1 MLVHGALIDAEI
13 LTSPLPHIF
22 AQLGPL
28 LGADALS
35 MGMPTPPKWSKS
47 VPMCIINLQ
56 KNLVHGALIDA
67 KILTS
72 PLPHVFALLGP
83 FWGDQCSAHGC
94 ANTFQVSKS
103 VPMSCR
109 NLQKCWCMGP

>member
-1 MLVHGALIDAEI
+1 MYLFYLAHFGGTNALPMDVPTPSKCLKVFLCLAGTSKNNLVHGALIDAEI
-13 LTSPLPHIF
+13 LTSQLPHVF

-56 KNLVHGALIDA
+56 KKFGA
-67 KILTS
+67 
-72 PLPHVFALLGP
+72 
-83 FWGDQCSAHGC
+83 WGFNRC
-94 ANTFQVSKS
+94 
-103 VPMSCR
+103 
-109 NLQKCWCMGP
+109 